1 MTMEDA
7 QNVATARTPVP
18 LTQASLLT
26 ALTEAVHD
34 RDERALRRLL
44 ARFAEQATL
53 ADLPALRRAL
63 RPRVHVGERSVTP

>member
-1 MTMEDA
+1 MEDA

-18 LTQASLLT
+18 HTQASLLT
-26 ALTEAVHD
+26 ALAEAVHD

-53 ADLPALRRAL
+53 TDLPALRRAL
-63 RPRVHVGERSVTP
+63 QPHVRFGERSVSP